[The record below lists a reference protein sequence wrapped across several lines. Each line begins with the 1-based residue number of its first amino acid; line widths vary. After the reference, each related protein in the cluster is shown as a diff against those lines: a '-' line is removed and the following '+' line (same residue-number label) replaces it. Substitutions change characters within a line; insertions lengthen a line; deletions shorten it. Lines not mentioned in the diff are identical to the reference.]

1 MSHPRAWNLRLNL
14 DEFNALAVSLYADA
28 DRALALQGM
37 TLGANGGSLPEGV
50 PDALRRGWNLGAR
63 MYQEAL
69 EYQALQAERGR
80 ASAEKRRQSTGSA
93 QPQRSEPPFEPA
105 LEPPFD
111 DSSNLTT
118 IDNRQSPELQSPIS
132 EQRGRVRDGS
142 SAGSGRI
149 TASEWEP
156 LREHRDLCA
165 VRNADCELQLA
176 RFRER
181 NIGQT
186 DTDQGWGVR
195 FMQWLGRSKPERS
208 VSPEQVASP
217 TLDEWLDFAR
227 GQARGI
233 GPDGETWPKELAT
246 ARWHENQAKGWRFV
260 ADWRADC
267 TSAAQKWAGYEK
279 TNAQRNSRRM
289 R

>member
-50 PDALRRGWNLGAR
+50 PEAFRRGWNLGTR
-63 MYQEAL
+63 MHQEAL

-93 QPQRSEPPFEPA
+93 QPQRFEPPFEPV
-105 LEPPFD
+105 LEPPFGV
-111 DSSNLTT
+111 SSNLTT
-118 IDNRQSPELQSPIS
+118 IDNRQSSELQPTIP

-142 SAGSGRI
+142 NDGSGRI
-149 TASEWEP
+149 SASEWEP

-165 VRNADCELQLA
+165 VRNADCDLQLS

-181 NIGQT
+181 NVGQT

-195 FMQWLGRSKPERS
+195 FMQWLGRAKPERS
-208 VSPEQVASP
+208 VPAEAVASP
-217 TLDEWLDFAR
+217 TLDQWIEEGKALNNANPKNPEWSWEACE
-227 GQARGI
+227 AI
-233 GPDGETWPKELAT
+233 
-246 ARWHENQAKGWRFV
+246 WHENQAKGWRYVQDWKASIRAAYNRFV
-260 ADWRADC
+260 GQEHHF
-267 TSAAQKWAGYEK
+267 S
-279 TNAQRNSRRM
+279 NRR

>member
-1 MSHPRAWNLRLNL
+1 MADRIFMVRMNL
-14 DEFNALAVSLYADA
+14 DDLAAELLTFDSDEERGQWLAGFQVGASGSPGRESWSEAKQSGWGFGSECYAEAQEF
-28 DRALALQGM
+28 RATKA
-37 TLGANGGSLPEGV
+37 
-50 PDALRRGWNLGAR
+50 RG
-63 MYQEAL
+63 
-69 EYQALQAERGR
+69 GR
-80 ASAEKRRQSTGSA
+80 ASAEARKASSGSA
-93 QPQRSEPPFEPA
+93 QPVRNTPVIEQTPNDARTPFEHTSEHT
-105 LEPPFD
+105 LEQTPNQPTAN
-111 DSSNLTT
+111 SQQPTT
-118 IDNRQSPELQSPIS
+118 QSPQST
-132 EQRGRVRDGS
+132 G
-142 SAGSGRI
+142 ARI
-149 TASEWEP
+149 PVSEWEP

-165 VRNADCELQLA
+165 VRNADCDLQLS

-181 NIGQT
+181 NVGQT

-195 FMQWLGRSKPERS
+195 FMQWLGRSRPERS

-267 TSAAQKWAGYEK
+267 TSAAQKWAGYER
-279 TNAQRNSRRM
+279 TNAQRNSRRP